1 MLDRHL
7 LPVADRC
14 SADTQM
20 LRQLGGIAGCLKNFG
35 EDVAALL
42 HSRVIPE
49 ITVFV
54 NDRLDKPNG
63 CAKLHLYKLMEIDMA
78 RFAPVT
84 IEIMDLEI
92 KDLPGLVL
100 CGEIEIDIDWSNE
113 PYIDGIYLQGVADGK
128 YYKKG
133 DKLFDVISYA
143 MYDDKKLM
151 DMIYDRSRSAAA

>member
-1 MLDRHL
+1 
-7 LPVADRC
+7 
-14 SADTQM
+14 
-20 LRQLGGIAGCLKNFG
+20 
-35 EDVAALL
+35 
-42 HSRVIPE
+42 
-49 ITVFV
+49 
-54 NDRLDKPNG
+54 
-63 CAKLHLYKLMEIDMA
+63 MA